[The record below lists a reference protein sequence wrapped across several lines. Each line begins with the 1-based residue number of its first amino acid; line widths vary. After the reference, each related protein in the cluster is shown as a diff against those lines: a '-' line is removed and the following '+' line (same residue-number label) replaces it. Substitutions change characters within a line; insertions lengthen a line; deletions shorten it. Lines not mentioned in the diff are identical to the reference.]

1 MAKKYSLFECQHC
14 GWQTTKWLGKCAE
27 CGSWDSLI
35 ELNQIQKDF
44 IKAQNSTI
52 HSTSSTLSN
61 DTNSPKIPL
70 PITQVSSEQNH
81 FFSSY
86 EEELD
91 IVLGGGIVRGGLYL
105 IGGSPGVGK
114 STLLLKVAGNLAKHS
129 HKVLYISGEESAGQ
143 IRLRAQRLDSIHN
156 NLFLLNEIN
165 LDSIKFALQTNHQTK
180 MTNNQDN
187 TTNKNLASHKTNN
200 AGFDLCIIDSIQ
212 TIYSPNVASAPGS
225 ISQVREI
232 TFELMRLA
240 KEQNISIFIIGHIT
254 KEGSIAGPRVLEH
267 MVDCVLYFD
276 GDSSRELRLLRGFK
290 NRFGTTSEIG
300 IFEMSANGLRSAKEG
315 ARAFFNRKKSVAGSA
330 VSVILEGSRALVI
343 EIQALVS
350 ESYGNPRR
358 QSTGFD
364 GNRLN
369 MLLAL
374 LERKLEI
381 PLNRYDVFVNVVG
394 GIKINETSADLC
406 VVAAIISSFRNR
418 PLGIESAFI
427 GEVSLTG
434 DVREVDNLELRL
446 KEMQSYGLKKAIVP
460 KIPNFQTNIKCFAL
474 SEVSE
479 VLDRM

>member
-1 MAKKYSLFECQHC
+1 MAKKSSLFECQHC
-14 GWQTTKWLGKCAE
+14 GWQTTKWLGKCGE
-27 CGSWDSLI
+27 CGSWDSLM
-35 ELNQIQKDF
+35 ELNQVQKEF
-44 IKAQNSTI
+44 IKVQNSTI
-52 HSTSSTLSN
+52 STSGL
-61 DTNSPKIPL
+61 NSVKTPL
-70 PITQVSSEQNH
+70 PITQISSEQNH
-81 FFSSY
+81 FFSSF

-105 IGGSPGVGK
+105 VGGSPGVGK
-114 STLLLKVAGNLAKHS
+114 STLLLKVAGNLAKNAHN
-129 HKVLYISGEESAGQ
+129 VLYVSGEESAGQ
-143 IRLRAQRLDSIHN
+143 IRLRAQRLGAIHN
-156 NLFLLNEIN
+156 QLFLLNEIN
-165 LDSIKFALQTNHQTK
+165 LDSIKFALQNGAKQMEAKNPNDENPKSEKSQKHTK
-180 MTNNQDN
+180 D
-187 TTNKNLASHKTNN
+187 S

-240 KEQNISIFIIGHIT
+240 KENNISIFIIGHIT

-267 MVDCVLYFD
+267 MVDCVLYFE
-276 GDSSRELRLLRGFK
+276 GDSSKELRLLRGFK

-300 IFEMSANGLRSAKEG
+300 IFEMSADGLKSAKN
-315 ARAFFNRKKSVAGSA
+315 ASRAFFTRKKSVAGSA
-330 VSVILEGSRALVI
+330 VSAILEGSRALVI

-364 GNRLN
+364 SNRLN

-394 GIKINETSADLC
+394 GIKISETSADLC

-434 DVREVDNLELRL
+434 DVREVGNLEVRL

-460 KIPNFQTNIKCFAL
+460 KIPSFQTAIKCFAV

-479 VLDRM
+479 VLERM